1 MAGIGGIIAGIVGA
15 VESAGAA
22 VAAVP
27 AAVGSGI
34 SGLVGGGTLGGIL
47 GGAADFGLTGAGL
60 GALIG
65 GGEAL
70 VTGGKPLASALK
82 GAEFGGLGGAALGGI
97 GGGLGLVNF
106 AGGAGAAGA
115 GAGSPAAPI
124 ASAAPSGVPLGLPGG
139 DITAFQGLDST
150 GGAALTGPAQGAIN
164 SQFPLDTSA
173 GGLTAPAAGTQQAT
187 FNVGADSLDSSL
199 GGQPIAYSNSAFGGT
214 AADGTPL
221 PPIRP
226 AGLGTDTTFSGAG
239 GGASSSGS
247 QFAAGSGAGD
257 PLSSA
262 GGAVSQLGSSATN
275 NVAGAASA
283 NSGSSILSGLGS
295 KAAGGLTSLA
305 SNPGVLLAGG
315 LVGLDALRANKK
327 PPGETALLGEAA
339 TAQAQAAQLQ
349 SYQATGTLPPGIQ
362 TQLQSAKDAAAATIR
377 SQYAARGMPGSSAE
391 QQDLQALSDRMV
403 GQGAQ
408 IATQLFNQGLSEAQ
422 FSAQLYEIIMNQA
435 TQQDAGLS
443 SAIANLSSS
452 LALAGTMQTRKAA

>member
-1 MAGIGGIIAGIVGA
+1 MAGIAGIISGIVGA

-47 GGAADFGLTGAGL
+47 GGAADYGLTGAGL

-97 GGGLGLVNF
+97 GGGLGLVNV
-106 AGGAGAAGA
+106 AGAGAAGA

-124 ASAAPSGVPLGLPGG
+124 ASATPAGVPLGLPGG
-139 DITAFQGLDST
+139 DITAYNSLS
-150 GGAALTGPAQGAIN
+150 GGADLSGPAQTAMN
-164 SQFPLDTSA
+164 NQFSLDTSA
-173 GGLTAPAAGTQQAT
+173 SGFTAPAAGTQQAT

-199 GGQPIAYSNSAFGGT
+199 GGQPLGYANSAFGGT
-214 AADGTPL
+214 AASGTPTSV
-221 PPIRP
+221 
-226 AGLGTDTTFSGAG
+226 GTS
-239 GGASSSGS
+239 GGASNVGASSLSGS
-247 QFAAGSGAGD
+247 QFASGYGAGD
-257 PLSSA
+257 PLSSP
-262 GGAVSQLGSSATN
+262 GGAISQLTN
-275 NVAGAASA
+275 NVGGAA
-283 NSGSSILSGLGS
+283 NKEGGSFLSSLGTTA
-295 KAAGGLTSLA
+295 KGGLTSLA

-349 SYQATGTLPPGIQ
+349 SYQSTGTLPPGIQ
-362 TQLQSAKDAAAATIR
+362 TQLQSANDAAAATIR
-377 SQYAARGMPGSSAE
+377 SQYAARGMSGSSAE
-391 QQDLQALSDRMV
+391 QQDLQALSERTV

-408 IATQLFNQGLSEAQ
+408 IASQLFSEGLNEAQ
-422 FSAQLYEIIMNQA
+422 FSARLYEIIMNQA
-435 TQQDAGLS
+435 TQQDSGLS
-443 SAIANLSSS
+443 SAIANLSGS
-452 LALAGTMQTRKAA
+452 LALAGTMQNRKAA